1 MFETLG
7 ETNRIASGLSASRRS
22 RQLHAVRHKNLAEIK
37 TKPTLKPIRYKTISD
52 RSSCR
57 YFIHFPVAPEQW
69 LKDAPGDSTSLLRAE
84 CLPLLRFDLM
94 MDYYQL
100 RPVKIPINLS
110 SPRKEFYQPLFLLTY
125 RRDIIPALAWQP
137 VLADIWS
144 RRDLIKNWNFF
155 SSPFYQNARFLLP
168 FMKLK
173 ERGEDEERL
182 YRKIS
187 ELKTSTVAQLLKE
200 TARDN
205 EDLEMLKP
213 SLWRMIALY
222 DLRCDLQNIITMKTQ
237 IWRG

>member
-1 MFETLG
+1 
-7 ETNRIASGLSASRRS
+7 
-22 RQLHAVRHKNLAEIK
+22 
-37 TKPTLKPIRYKTISD
+37 
-52 RSSCR
+52 
-57 YFIHFPVAPEQW
+57 
-69 LKDAPGDSTSLLRAE
+69 
-84 CLPLLRFDLM
+84 
-94 MDYYQL
+94 
-100 RPVKIPINLS
+100 LS

-144 RRDLIKNWNFF
+144 RRDLIKNWHSMRDKWRKARRFANERNWRFVLLTENFF